1 VNRDGSLSGGWRNVR
16 AVPGGGPG
24 LDLGGTKNFTI
35 MQILKRGENE
45 PVVVFETRMQKAEN
59 EAMTPAKRDGG
70 LLNAQLYAGPP
81 SRRAPLG
88 GARGIPLRRGWP
100 A

>member
-1 VNRDGSLSGGWRNVR
+1 VR

-59 EAMTPAKRDGG
+59 DAMTHVKRDGG
-70 LLNAQLYAGPP
+70 LLNAQQCA
-81 SRRAPLG
+81 SIRTSFAERH
-88 GARGIPLRRGWP
+88 
-100 A
+100 